1 MVKEVFMAVTSGFY
15 NSFNHDRLYNADQ
28 FGSIFDGLIA
38 DGVYHNVGQAF
49 MVSPGEGLNVNVGSG
64 RGWFQHTWIYNDGV
78 FPVPIGAPPVGGLKR
93 IDTIVIGVNKNQ
105 SVRASS
111 IYALEGTAAAK
122 PSPRA
127 LSDGT
132 NGLYEYALAF
142 VTVESA
148 VDTIQASKIKQVV
161 GRPEEGGVPYVICPV
176 ATTQSLN
183 AYFAAYEA
191 KLETRINTF
200 IASIQQ
206 DIGEDSQT
214 TLANLASHVSS
225 IDQTIGLDDTQG
237 LRRRIVKLEDDVS
250 GTDGI
255 TEQIT
260 GSGGINDQI
269 SSLRTLIN
277 TNSQT
282 ITGRIPTAASIDH
295 PDHGIAISTPN
306 STGTKPTK
314 LGGNSFVVIT
324 MNTDK
329 TAKYNAQLAFGF
341 DGDLKKPKI
350 AIRVK
355 QNSATISS
363 TNPER
368 RWGKWAYSGIFK
380 A

>member
-1 MVKEVFMAVTSGFY
+1 MAVTSGFY

-78 FPVPIGAPPVGGLKR
+78 LPVPISTPPVGGLKR

-105 SVRASS
+105 AVRASS
-111 IYALEGTAAAK
+111 IYALEGTAAAN
-122 PSPRA
+122 PSPKT
-127 LSDGT
+127 LSDGS

-148 VDTIQASKIKQVV
+148 VDVIQATKIKQVV

-206 DIGEDSQT
+206 DIGEDGQT

-225 IDQTIGLDDTQG
+225 IDQTIGLDDQQG
-237 LRRRIVKLEDDVS
+237 LRRRIGKLETDVS

-255 TEQIT
+255 TDQIS

-269 SSLRTLIN
+269 NSLRALIN
-277 TNSQT
+277 TNSKT
-282 ITGRIPTAASIDH
+282 ITGSIFADNTAGAVNIDH
-295 PDHGIAISTPN
+295 PEHGIVVAGSK
-306 STGTKPTK
+306 STGTKPVT
-314 LGGNSFVVIT
+314 LGGNAFVVIT

-329 TAKYNAQLAFGF
+329 TAQYNAQLAFGF
-341 DGDLKKPKI
+341 SPNLKNPKI

-355 QNSATISS
+355 NGASAISS
-363 TNPER
+363 TNPET
-368 RWGKWAYSGIFK
+368 RWGKWAYSGTFK
-380 A
+380 E

>member
-1 MVKEVFMAVTSGFY
+1 MGVTSGFY

-28 FGSIFDGLIA
+28 FGSIFDGLIS

-49 MVSPGEGLNVNVGSG
+49 AVSPGNGLSVNVGSG

-78 FPVPIGAPPVGGLKR
+78 LPVPIDTPPVGGLKR

-105 SVRASS
+105 AVRASS
-111 IYALEGTAAAK
+111 IYALAGTAAAN
-122 PSPRA
+122 PSPRT

-142 VTVESA
+142 VTVDSA
-148 VDTIQASKIKQVV
+148 VDTISVTKIKQIV

-191 KLETRINTF
+191 EIHNRVETF
-200 IASIQQ
+200 ISSIQQ
-206 DIGEDSQT
+206 DIGEDGQT

-225 IDQTIGLDDTQG
+225 IDQTIGLDDQSG
-237 LRRRIVKLEDDVS
+237 LRRRIVSLETSVS
-250 GTDGI
+250 GTGGI
-255 TEQIT
+255 TEQIS
-260 GSGGINDQI
+260 GSNGINDQL
-269 SSLRTLIN
+269 SSLSALIN
-277 TNSQT
+277 TNSKT
-282 ITGRIPTAASIDH
+282 ITGSIFANNAANAVNIDH
-295 PDHGIAISTPN
+295 PDHGIIIAGSK
-306 STGTKPTK
+306 SAGTKPSK

-329 TAKYNAQLAFGF
+329 TAEYNAQLAFGF
-341 DGDLKKPKI
+341 SSNLKNPKI

-355 QNSATISS
+355 NGAAAISS
-363 TNPER
+363 TNPETK
-368 RWGKWAYSGIFK
+368 WGKWAYSGTFTE
-380 A
+380 